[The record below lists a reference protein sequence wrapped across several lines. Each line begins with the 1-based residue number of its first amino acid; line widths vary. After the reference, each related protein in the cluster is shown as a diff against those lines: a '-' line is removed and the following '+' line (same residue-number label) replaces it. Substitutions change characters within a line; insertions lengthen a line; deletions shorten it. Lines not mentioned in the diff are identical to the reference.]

1 MDRSEVVKEAAEKL
15 HAELLALGVDVI
27 LDDRGER
34 PGAMFAD
41 WELIGVPHRVVLSD
55 RGLKEGQVEYQH
67 RRDTELTAVR
77 QVWHHARR
85 AEDQGHRD
93 ETTARA
99 CASRHRYGRCFW
111 LFSKKVTTKNS
122 AYGEVMNTMSN
133 IHSTTAKLLIN
144 GKFTESNTTEW
155 QDILN
160 PATQEVLGRVP
171 MATLD
176 EVDAAIAAA
185 HEAFKT
191 WRLTPIQARMRI
203 MLKLQDLIRD
213 NMKDIAR
220 VLTAEQGKTLAD
232 AEGDIQ
238 RGLEVVEH
246 ACSIGTLQ
254 MGEYIEGVARG
265 VDTYTVQQPLGV
277 CAGITP
283 FNFPAMIPL
292 WMFPM
297 AIVCG
302 NTFVLKPSEQDPLST
317 MMLVELAVQAGVP
330 AGVLNVVHGGK
341 EVVDRLCTH
350 QDIKAISFV
359 GSTAVGTHV
368 YNLAGQHAKRV
379 QSMMGAKNHVV
390 VMPDANKEQT
400 LNALVGAAFGA
411 AGQRCMALSVAV
423 MVGETKNWIDEL
435 VEKAKTL
442 KVNAGH
448 EPQTDI
454 GPVISPRAKARVI
467 DLINSGVEQ
476 GAQLLL
482 DGRDVKVAGYE
493 HGNFVGATIFNQVT
507 TDMRIY
513 TEEIFGPV
521 LAIIH
526 VDTLE
531 QAMELVNANPFG
543 NGVGLFTQSGAI
555 ARTFQNNIDIGQ
567 VGINIPIPVPVPFFS
582 FTGSRGSK
590 LGDLGPYGKQA
601 VQFYTQTKTITSRW
615 FEDTQEKG
623 EVNTTISL
631 R

>member
-1 MDRSEVVKEAAEKL
+1 
-15 HAELLALGVDVI
+15 
-27 LDDRGER
+27 
-34 PGAMFAD
+34 
-41 WELIGVPHRVVLSD
+41 
-55 RGLKEGQVEYQH
+55 
-67 RRDTELTAVR
+67 
-77 QVWHHARR
+77 
-85 AEDQGHRD
+85 
-93 ETTARA
+93 
-99 CASRHRYGRCFW
+99 
-111 LFSKKVTTKNS
+111 
-122 AYGEVMNTMSN
+122 MNTMSN
-133 IHSTTAKLLIN
+133 IQSTTAKLLIN
-144 GKFTESNTTEW
+144 GQFLESKTQDW
-155 QDILN
+155 QDIVN

-171 MATLD
+171 MATLE

-185 HEAFKT
+185 QEAFKT

-213 NMKDIAR
+213 NMKQIAA

-254 MGEYIEGVARG
+254 MGEYTEGVARG
-265 VDTYTVQQPLGV
+265 VDTYTLQQPLGV

-297 AIVCG
+297 AIACG

-368 YNLAGQHAKRV
+368 YNLAGQHGKRV

-423 MVGETKNWIDEL
+423 LVGETKHWVDEL
-435 VEKAKTL
+435 VEKTKTL

-448 EPQTDI
+448 EPNTDI
-454 GPVISPRAKARVI
+454 GPVISPRAKARVT

-476 GAQLLL
+476 GAELLL
-482 DGRDVKVAGYE
+482 DGRDVVVKGYE
-493 HGNFVGATIFNQVT
+493 NGNFVGATVFNQVR

-513 TEEIFGPV
+513 KEEIFGPV

-526 VDTLE
+526 VDTLDE
-531 QAMELVNANPFG
+531 AIELINANPFG
-543 NGVGLFTQSGAI
+543 NGVGLFTQSGAT
-555 ARTFQNNIDIGQ
+555 ARTFQNMIDIGQ

-615 FEDTQEKG
+615 FEDTQEKS
-623 EVNTTISL
+623 EVNTTINL

>member
-1 MDRSEVVKEAAEKL
+1 MNA
-15 HAELLALGVDVI
+15 I
-27 LDDRGER
+27 
-34 PGAMFAD
+34 
-41 WELIGVPHRVVLSD
+41 
-55 RGLKEGQVEYQH
+55 
-67 RRDTELTAVR
+67 
-77 QVWHHARR
+77 HHP
-85 AEDQGHRD
+85 QQSTG
-93 ETTARA
+93 
-99 CASRHRYGRCFW
+99 F
-111 LFSKKVTTKNS
+111 
-122 AYGEVMNTMSN
+122 
-133 IHSTTAKLLIN
+133 TTAKLLIN
-144 GKFTESNTTEW
+144 GEFVESKSTHW
-155 QDILN
+155 QDIVN
-160 PATQEVLGRVP
+160 PATQEVLGQVP
-171 MATLD
+171 FATLE
-176 EVDAAIAAA
+176 EVNAAIAAA
-185 HEAFKT
+185 KNALAS
-191 WRLTPIQARMRI
+191 WRQTPIQARMRI
-203 MLKLQDLIRD
+203 MLKLQDLIRS
-213 NMKDIAR
+213 NLKSIAQ

-254 MGEYIEGVARG
+254 MGEYVEGVARG
-265 VDTYTVQQPLGV
+265 VDTYTLQQPLGV

-317 MMLVELAVQAGVP
+317 MMLVELAIQAGVP

-341 EVVDRLCTH
+341 EVVDLLCTH
-350 QDIKAISFV
+350 RDIKAISFV

-368 YNLAGQHAKRV
+368 YNLAGQHGKRV

-423 MVGETKNWIDEL
+423 MVGETKHWVDEL
-435 VEKAKTL
+435 VNKTKTL

-448 EPQTDI
+448 EPNTDV
-454 GPVISPRAKARVI
+454 GPVISTRAKARVI

-476 GAQLLL
+476 GAELLL
-482 DGRDVKVAGYE
+482 DGRDVQVPGYE
-493 HGNFVGATIFNQVT
+493 QGNFVGPTIFNQVT

-513 TEEIFGPV
+513 KEEVFGPV

-531 QAMELVNANPFG
+531 QAIELINANPFG
-543 NGVGLFTQSGAI
+543 NGVGLFTQNGNT
-555 ARTFQNNIDIGQ
+555 ARTFQNQIDIGQ

-615 FEDTQEKG
+615 FEDDQETTG
-623 EVNTTISL
+623 VNTTISL

>member
-1 MDRSEVVKEAAEKL
+1 MNA
-15 HAELLALGVDVI
+15 I
-27 LDDRGER
+27 
-34 PGAMFAD
+34 
-41 WELIGVPHRVVLSD
+41 
-55 RGLKEGQVEYQH
+55 
-67 RRDTELTAVR
+67 
-77 QVWHHARR
+77 HHP
-85 AEDQGHRD
+85 QQSTG
-93 ETTARA
+93 
-99 CASRHRYGRCFW
+99 F
-111 LFSKKVTTKNS
+111 
-122 AYGEVMNTMSN
+122 
-133 IHSTTAKLLIN
+133 TTAKLLIN
-144 GKFTESNTTEW
+144 GEFVESKTSHW
-155 QDILN
+155 QDIIN
-160 PATQEVLGRVP
+160 PATQEVLGQVP
-171 MATLD
+171 FATAE
-176 EVDAAIAAA
+176 EVNAAIAAA
-185 HEAFKT
+185 QNAFAS
-191 WRLTPIQARMRI
+191 WRQTPIQARMRI
-203 MLKLQDLIRD
+203 MLKLQDLIRT
-213 NMKDIAR
+213 NLKSIAQ

-246 ACSIGTLQ
+246 ACSIGSLQ
-254 MGEYIEGVARG
+254 MGEYVEGVARG
-265 VDTYTVQQPLGV
+265 VDTYTLQQPLGV

-317 MMLVELAVQAGVP
+317 MMLVELAIEAGVP

-341 EVVDRLCTH
+341 EVVDLLCTH
-350 QDIKAISFV
+350 RDIKAISFV

-368 YNLAGQHAKRV
+368 YNLAGQHGKRV

-423 MVGETKNWIDEL
+423 MVGDTKHWVDEL
-435 VEKAKTL
+435 VAKTKTL

-448 EPQTDI
+448 EPNTDV
-454 GPVISPRAKARVI
+454 GPVISTRAKARVI

-476 GAQLLL
+476 GAELLL
-482 DGRDVKVAGYE
+482 DGRDVNVPGYE
-493 HGNFVGATIFNQVT
+493 KGNFVGPTIFNQVT
-507 TDMRIY
+507 TDMCIY
-513 TEEIFGPV
+513 QEEVFGPV

-531 QAMELVNANPFG
+531 QAIALINANPFG
-543 NGVGLFTQSGAI
+543 NGVGLFTQNGNT
-555 ARTFQNNIDIGQ
+555 ARTFQHQIDIGQ

-615 FEDTQEKG
+615 FEDDQETTG
-623 EVNTTISL
+623 VNTTISL